1 MSKPESQLWNKLKQG
16 TKASGV
22 FWTRLETW
30 ATPGVPDVHGVKEGT
45 SFWIELKVSQLK
57 VLRKVD
63 LRPHQ
68 IAWQVQYSNQGGS
81 VWNLVGHPSSS
92 SLKLFG
98 GERAMELAEGTKDRE
113 ALTPDWET
121 GRPYDWTALLDF
133 IIAHARKKEH
143 DP

>member
-1 MSKPESQLWNKLKQG
+1 MSKPESQLWSKLKQG

-30 ATPGVPDVHGVKEGT
+30 ATPGVPDVHGVKDGT

-68 IAWQVQYSNQGGS
+68 IAWQAQYSNQGGS
-81 VWNLVGHPSSS
+81 VWNLVAHPSSS

-113 ALTPDWET
+113 ALIPDWET
-121 GRPYDWTALLDF
+121 GSPYDWTGLLDF

>member
-1 MSKPESQLWNKLKQG
+1 MSKPESQLWSKLKQG

-30 ATPGVPDVHGVKEGT
+30 ATPGVPDVHGVKEST

-68 IAWQVQYSNQGGS
+68 IAWQAQYSNQGGS
-81 VWNLVGHPSSS
+81 VWNLVAHPSSS

-98 GERAMELAEGTKDRE
+98 GSRSIELAEGTKDRE
-113 ALTPDWET
+113 ALIPDWET
-121 GRPYDWTALLDF
+121 GSPYDWTGLLDF

-143 DP
+143 EP